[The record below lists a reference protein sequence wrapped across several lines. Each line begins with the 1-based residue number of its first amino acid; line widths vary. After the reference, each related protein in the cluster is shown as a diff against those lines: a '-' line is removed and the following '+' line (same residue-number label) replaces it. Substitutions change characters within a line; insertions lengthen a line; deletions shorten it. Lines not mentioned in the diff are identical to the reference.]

1 MSDSEQARA
10 IVADILRTG
19 KSRIVLLIAEA
30 DYDGRMGGDE
40 FAKASTQARDRI
52 DVDAEQLP
60 LADLLRQIDSKK
72 PDVIMLWSGSELA
85 ERLAGTLSQSG
96 SSIQLYLSQKSA
108 AFFTVG
114 EQQRADARISV
125 AGSGVKNQEF
135 TKLYKA
141 RTGVEPSMAAQDLH
155 RDTHRDTGHRGRR
168 SVPSSGP

>member
-96 SSIQLYLSQKSA
+96 SSIS
-108 AFFTVG
+108 FICRRRV
-114 EQQRADARISV
+114 
-125 AGSGVKNQEF
+125 
-135 TKLYKA
+135 
-141 RTGVEPSMAAQDLH
+141 
-155 RDTHRDTGHRGRR
+155 RR
-168 SVPSSGP
+168 SSPWVSNSELTRALVSPVQA

>member
-30 DYDGRMGGDE
+30 RMGGDE
-40 FAKASTQARDRI
+40 FAKASTQARESLPDRI
-52 DVDAEQLP
+52 DVDAEKLP

-96 SSIQLYLSQKSA
+96 SSIS
-108 AFFTVG
+108 FICRRRV
-114 EQQRADARISV
+114 
-125 AGSGVKNQEF
+125 
-135 TKLYKA
+135 
-141 RTGVEPSMAAQDLH
+141 
-155 RDTHRDTGHRGRR
+155 RR
-168 SVPSSGP
+168 SSPWVSNSELTRALVSPVQA